1 MSVFFMITVSF
12 PEAMLASYFAIQF
25 MGYRPRLP
33 DVVIIGLIYAVV
45 AYIVRSLPIPMGL
58 HTILLI
64 MSITVLIHLIARVS
78 LWAASIGSIA
88 GAFLSLLSDAAASQ
102 FVMFVTGQTMES
114 LLDSHYKRM
123 LVSIPALSIMFLIV
137 LLFKR
142 FNINFARITRWQ
154 VVSQK
159 YQVDINSGDAGIYK
173 QYLPAVVFLFLPV
186 MLLWLVNFTQ
196 VSVQMN
202 GDGDYHAISF
212 KVLFNILVII
222 LAFMSLWSVK
232 RIMGSVER
240 EMEAVR
246 AAETI
251 DRLKE
256 LILSIRK
263 QRHDFNHQLQAVY
276 GLMET
281 GDFTG
286 AREYIQNTYH
296 YVSGTGELI
305 KTDNPAVSALLYA
318 KIGIAETRNIKF
330 DINIECSLESFPL
343 NANDASSLL
352 GNLIDNA
359 FDAVEGKGAGERLVR
374 LDIIAE
380 RGEYILDVANRGE
393 IDSGLSGKI
402 FTLSFTTK
410 EGHNGLGLAIVKDI
424 AAKHRGSVRVSSG
437 NGETL
442 FRVIIPFKG

>member
-1 MSVFFMITVSF
+1 MVTVSF

-25 MGYRPRLP
+25 MGGRPRLP
-33 DVVIIGLIYAVV
+33 DVVVIGMIYAVV
-45 AYIVRSLPIPMGL
+45 AYIVRNLPIPMGL
-58 HTILLI
+58 HTILLL
-64 MSITVLIHLIARVS
+64 MSIIVLIHLIARVS
-78 LWAASIGSIA
+78 LWMAAIGSIA
-88 GAFLSLLSDAAASQ
+88 GALLSLLADAAASQ

-123 LVSIPALSIMFLIV
+123 LVSIPALSIMFLTV

-142 FNINFARITRWQ
+142 FNINFAKITRWQ
-154 VVSQK
+154 VISEK
-159 YQVDINSGDAGIYK
+159 YQVDINAGSADIYK

-196 VSVQMN
+196 VSVQMS
-202 GDGDYHAISF
+202 GDGDYPATSF

-232 RIMGSVER
+232 RIMGSIEK

-256 LILSIRK
+256 LIMSIRK

-281 GDFTG
+281 GDFSG
-286 AREYIQNTYH
+286 AREYIKNTYH

-330 DINIECSLESFPL
+330 DISIECSLGGFPL
-343 NANDASSLL
+343 NANEASSLL

-359 FDAVEGKGAGERLVR
+359 FDAVEGNGAGDRLVR
-374 LDIIAE
+374 LDIAAE
-380 RGEYILDVANRGE
+380 RGEYILEVVNRGE
-393 IDSGLSGKI
+393 INPSLSGKI

-410 EGHNGLGLAIVKDI
+410 EGHNGLGLAIVQEI
-424 AAKHRGSVRVSSG
+424 ADKHRGSVKLSSG
-437 NGETL
+437 DEETV